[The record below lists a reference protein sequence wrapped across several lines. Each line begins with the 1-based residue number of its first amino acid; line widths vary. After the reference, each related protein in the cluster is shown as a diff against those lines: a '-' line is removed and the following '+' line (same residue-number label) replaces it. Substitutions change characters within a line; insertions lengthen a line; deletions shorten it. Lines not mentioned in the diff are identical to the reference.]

1 MLAGLIKKRS
11 ARSGM
16 PQSHVVE
23 RHLEVL
29 RTARYW
35 VAGDE
40 VSGPD
45 EVWYVLHGYRQL
57 ARRFLRRFEPLADG
71 TRRIVAPEALSRF
84 YTDPQRGRHG
94 ATSSVGATWM
104 TREDREHEIADY
116 VRYLDTLAD
125 EVSADLESKA
135 RVTVLGF
142 SQGVAT
148 ACRWVTRGRIRPRR
162 MILWGDFLPPDL
174 DMERARATLSET
186 EWITV
191 RGVRDP
197 ALHDLALEEAE
208 AERLGSAGLAV
219 RRVVYEGSHDID
231 QIVLQNLASDQT

>member
-1 MLAGLIKKRS
+1 MA
-11 ARSGM
+11 
-16 PQSHVVE
+16 QSHVVE
-23 RHLEVL
+23 RHLEVP

-35 VAGDE
+35 VAGAE

-71 TRRIVAPEALSRF
+71 TRLVVAPEALSRF

-116 VRYLDTLAD
+116 VRYLDALAD
-125 EVSADLESKA
+125 EVSADLRSEA
-135 RVTVLGF
+135 QVTVLGF

-148 ACRWVTRGRIRPRR
+148 ACRWVTLGRIRPRR
-162 MILWGDFLPPDL
+162 MILWGDFIPPDL
-174 DMERARATLSET
+174 DMERAKATLSET
-186 EWITV
+186 EWLTV
-191 RGVRDP
+191 RGVQDP
-197 ALHDLALEEAE
+197 ALHDPGLEEAE
-208 AERLGSAGLAV
+208 THRLGSAGLSV
-219 RRVVYEGSHDID
+219 RRVVYQGSHDID
-231 QIVLQNLASDQT
+231 QIVLQNLANEGT